1 MKQNRRYSS
10 YCYYCYVDNFVA
22 GGPVSGDLVAAAVV
36 FGGLVA
42 VAAAAAVSE
51 AVVDSLSPVVVDADV
66 DSLGPVVVVVDAD
79 VDGWITRYYADVVDD
94 SAFWDPL
101 DGSAAAAAAA
111 AGCGGAVDAASEDLV
126 ADTVAVAVAV
136 IVVVVVVVASWGPVA
151 DADVDVARVEERGR
165 HALLHL
171 SAGLE

>member
-1 MKQNRRYSS
+1 LKQNRRYSS

-22 GGPVSGDLVAAAVV
+22 GGPVSGDLVAAALV
-36 FGGLVA
+36 FGGLVV
-42 VAAAAAVSE
+42 VAAAAAAAVVSE
-51 AVVDSLSPVVVDADV
+51 AVVVVVVVDSLSPVVVYADAD
-66 DSLGPVVVVVDAD
+66 A
-79 VDGWITRYYADVVDD
+79 DGWITRYYADVVDD

-111 AGCGGAVDAASEDLV
+111 AAGCGGAVDAASEDLV
-126 ADTVAVAVAV
+126 ADTVAVAVDVAL
-136 IVVVVVVVASWGPVA
+136 VVVVVVASWGPVA

>member
-1 MKQNRRYSS
+1 M
-10 YCYYCYVDNFVA
+10 
-22 GGPVSGDLVAAAVV
+22 
-36 FGGLVA
+36 
-42 VAAAAAVSE
+42 AAAAVSE
-51 AVVDSLSPVVVDADV
+51 AVVDSLSP
-66 DSLGPVVVVVDAD
+66 VVVDAD

-101 DGSAAAAAAA
+101 DGSAAAAAAAA

-151 DADVDVARVEERGR
+151 DADADVDVARVDERGR

-171 SAGLE
+171 FAGLE

>member
-1 MKQNRRYSS
+1 LLKQNRRYYS

-42 VAAAAAVSE
+42 AAAAVSE
-51 AVVDSLSPVVVDADV
+51 AVFVVVSEAVVV
-66 DSLGPVVVVVDAD
+66 DSLGPVVADADADGRGNRYYDGVVDA
-79 VDGWITRYYADVVDD
+79 

-101 DGSAAAAAAA
+101 DDSSAAAAA
-111 AGCGGAVDAASEDLV
+111 CGGAVDEASGDLV
-126 ADTVAVAVAV
+126 ADTVAVAV
-136 IVVVVVVVASWGPVA
+136 VVVVVLASWGPVA
-151 DADVDVARVEERGR
+151 DADADVARVDERGR
-165 HALLHL
+165 HALLHP

>member
-1 MKQNRRYSS
+1 M
-10 YCYYCYVDNFVA
+10 
-22 GGPVSGDLVAAAVV
+22 
-36 FGGLVA
+36 
-42 VAAAAAVSE
+42 SE
-51 AVVDSLSPVVVDADV
+51 AVVVVVV

-101 DGSAAAAAAA
+101 DGSAAAAAA

>member
-42 VAAAAAVSE
+42 VAAAAVSE
-51 AVVDSLSPVVVDADV
+51 AVVDSLSP
-66 DSLGPVVVVVDAD
+66 VVVDAD